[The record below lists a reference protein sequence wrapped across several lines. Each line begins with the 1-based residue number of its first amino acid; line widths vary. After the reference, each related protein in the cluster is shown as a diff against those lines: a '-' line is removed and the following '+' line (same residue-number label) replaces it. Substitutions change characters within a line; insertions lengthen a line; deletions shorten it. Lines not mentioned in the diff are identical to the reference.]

1 MTKTETEQQREV
13 GGACECMWLSIR
25 TQAEEQ
31 LSGVSSPLPP
41 QRRIVTLA
49 SAAGQHTPG

>member
-13 GGACECMWLSIR
+13 GGVCECMWLGPHM
-25 TQAEEQ
+25 QAEEQ
-31 LSGVSSPLPP
+31 LPGVSSLLPQ